1 MATATTPTA
10 TPTPIQ
16 NSIPI
21 GSLPS
26 SSQMTDMIMGNL
38 LISKLGNMMQTEFT
52 LTPINIIKLLLL
64 LSMGE
69 IKNGIN
75 SLLVMFVEY
84 IRKIPELFF
93 GFVMCL
99 GDITKPKKQIQN
111 IEQIYEPDKNE
122 YLEIEVDQNFLISL
136 CNYVVKNKN
145 CIFKESLC
153 NATIKNTKENVVNSR
168 MINIAIKLDD
178 YDLELCEALTYGC
191 DVYSDDIVSVEYN
204 KKKVMNG
211 MSSLLDILNDEQRN
225 VVDDLYMEINKN
237 AIKKGETLIGSVKKY
252 TNYKETN
259 FNENTIVNLLCEKN
273 PTWNKDDTLIQMLIM
288 WSIVYSKVNFHCRLT
303 EIHKTLINDGKL
315 AFDANNTYIGME
327 KYKDMVID
335 NSIGHF
341 INNIL
346 NGALGIGNIY
356 SKWCMSFSDV
366 ISPKTQETK
375 KLSTTTI
382 IPIKFRITNKSTQI
396 TSKQIATNFI
406 KLIYSSYTK
415 NTTKT
420 KIHYIKLIDDIIKT
434 VIPNPEYE
442 RYETKKKYLETSKIA
457 ENPSNL
463 AFLEFM
469 DGHIP
474 EKTITKETINKK
486 IECSKLNEVEKDF
499 DTLYLRK
506 DDKHKLFNSLNMFKN
521 QGHMLQKFGL
531 PNKFNLF
538 LYGMPGTGKSTTI
551 SVVANY
557 LQKDIYYV
565 DLNGVE
571 TNEHLQMIFEYVNKN
586 VTIPGIIVMEDIDA
600 MTNVVL
606 KRGEDLN
613 EYKVSDLINNQKSGL
628 TLEYLLNILQGTL
641 TMDNSVYI
649 VTSNYI
655 DHLDPAFYRDGRFDV
670 KIELKL
676 CNKFQIQT
684 IYEKMIGSELPPNIL
699 DLIPEN
705 KFSPASIIFHIK
717 NYIFDNTM
725 DPMIIMEPF
734 IPKNDI
740 L

>member
-1 MATATTPTA
+1 MATVTQPSTITTPT
-10 TPTPIQ
+10 PTLT
-16 NSIPI
+16 

-52 LTPINIIKLLLL
+52 LTPTNIIKLLLL

-75 SLLVMFVEY
+75 SLLTMFVEY

-93 GFVMCL
+93 GFVMYL
-99 GDITKPKKQIQN
+99 GNMTKPKEISQN
-111 IEQIYEPDKNE
+111 IQHTYHPDKNE
-122 YLEIEVDQNFLISL
+122 YLEIDVDQNFLISL
-136 CNYVVKNKN
+136 CNYIIKNKN
-145 CIFKESLC
+145 CVFKESLC
-153 NATIKNTKENVVNSR
+153 NATIKNTKENVVNNR
-168 MINIAIKLDD
+168 MSNVILKMDGYN
-178 YDLELCEALTYGC
+178 LELCEALTYGC
-191 DVYSDDIVSVEYN
+191 DVYSDDIITVEYN
-204 KKKVMNG
+204 KKKVASGMN
-211 MSSLLDILNDEQRN
+211 SLLDILNDEQRE
-225 VVDDLYMEINKN
+225 VVEDLHDKINKI
-237 AIKKGETLIGSVKKY
+237 IKPTGNTLLNYIGAKY
-252 TNYKETN
+252 RDN
-259 FNENTIVNLLCEKN
+259 FFSENTIVKVLCEKN
-273 PTWNKDDTLIQMLIM
+273 PTWNKDNTLIEMLII
-288 WSIVYSKVNFHCRLT
+288 WAIPYSKIGLADRLT
-303 EIHKTLINDGKL
+303 KIRDGL
-315 AFDANNTYIGME
+315 AIDGLLLFDINNTYTEME
-327 KYKDMVID
+327 KYKGMALES
-335 NSIGHF
+335 N
-341 INNIL
+341 INNFIHRCL
-346 NGALGIGNIY
+346 SKINDMSIIY
-356 SKWCMSFSDV
+356 GKWDSSFAD
-366 ISPKTQETK
+366 IINSPITKPIKTI
-375 KLSTTTI
+375 TTI
-382 IPIKFRITNKSTQI
+382 SIKFKITNKT
-396 TSKQIATNFI
+396 TSSHSPKQIATNFI

-420 KIHYIKLIDDIIKT
+420 KIHYIKLIDDIIKSE
-434 VIPNPEYE
+434 IPNPEYE
-442 RYETKKKYLETSKIA
+442 RYETKKKYLESSKIA

-463 AFLEFM
+463 AFFEFM
-469 DGHIP
+469 NENIP
-474 EKTITKETINKK
+474 SKTIIKETINKK

-521 QGHMLQKFGL
+521 KGHVLQKLGL

-606 KRGEDLN
+606 KRSENLS

-670 KIELKL
+670 KIELK
-676 CNKFQIQT
+676 CCDKFQIQT
-684 IYEKMIGSELPPNIL
+684 IYEKMIGKELPQNIL

-717 NYIFDNTM
+717 NYIFDNTT
-725 DPMIIMEPF
+725 DPMIIMDPF
-734 IPKNDI
+734 ITKNDI